1 MITIGKIESFDDKR
15 ELGNLCGMSRTVL
28 ANDIDDDHQVP
39 TLLSLIG
46 RKTYTLLRDLLAQEK
61 PATKSFQQIVTT
73 LQEHLSPK
81 PLEIGERF
89 RFYKRNQHEG
99 ESILSYVAEL
109 RKLATHCN
117 FGGNLNEALRDRL
130 VCGLRNMQIQKRL
143 LSEAKLKYSKAVEIA
158 VAMETAIRD
167 ASELQSELNPNPVP
181 HVDKL
186 TEHNKPTP
194 AKPATTPPCYRCG
207 GNTHMTHNCFYKD
220 QICHHCGK
228 QGHIQRVCRSKQ
240 QGKPKQATKTPE
252 VHAVEVDVDVDAYED
267 VLATFEV
274 HNVRKQSN
282 DIIWVDLDVD
292 GKPLKMELDTGS
304 AVSINDFPHLI
315 FNLILFY
322 YFFLVKICIFFG
334 GSKQY

>member
-1 MITIGKIESFDDKR
+1 M
-15 ELGNLCGMSRTVL
+15 
-28 ANDIDDDHQVP
+28 
-39 TLLSLIG
+39 
-46 RKTYTLLRDLLAQEK
+46 
-61 PATKSFQQIVTT
+61 
-73 LQEHLSPK
+73 
-81 PLEIGERF
+81 
-89 RFYKRNQHEG
+89 
-99 ESILSYVAEL
+99 
-109 RKLATHCN
+109 
-117 FGGNLNEALRDRL
+117 
-130 VCGLRNMQIQKRL
+130 
-143 LSEAKLKYSKAVEIA
+143 
-158 VAMETAIRD
+158 
-167 ASELQSELNPNPVP
+167 
-181 HVDKL
+181 
-186 TEHNKPTP
+186 
-194 AKPATTPPCYRCG
+194 TTPPCYCCG
-207 GNTHMTHNCFYKD
+207 GNTHMTHNYKD